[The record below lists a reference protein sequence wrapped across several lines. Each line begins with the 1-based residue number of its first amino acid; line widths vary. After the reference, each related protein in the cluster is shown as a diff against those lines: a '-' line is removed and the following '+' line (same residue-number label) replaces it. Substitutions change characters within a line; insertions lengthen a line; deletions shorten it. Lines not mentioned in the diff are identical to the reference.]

1 MSLRAKQIMSVD
13 DDKASCYQAVVLGA
27 NCVTRGYLYCS
38 FLDIHLEALS
48 LFAKHRSLLI
58 AAWDWLD
65 CSDAVQT
72 ACSLSHYRL
81 HLTVWPAFSS
91 YCHAFL
97 ILLLAAEGWAG
108 GEGGEDLPTALSCL
122 LRPRKAPHTAVLQ
135 HLNLPGIQPRDQ
147 VQQTEAFKHKAYLQR
162 SRLWVKDSRGI
173 HSEVTLN

>member
-91 YCHAFL
+91 YCHEFL

-108 GEGGEDLPTALSCL
+108 GEGEGGSAYCPVLSSQAKKSPSHSCAPALKPARDS
-122 LRPRKAPHTAVLQ
+122 AQ
-135 HLNLPGIQPRDQ
+135 GPGAADWS
-147 VQQTEAFKHKAYLQR
+147 F
-162 SRLWVKDSRGI
+162 
-173 HSEVTLN
+173 